1 MIRFLALFA
10 LLLAGGPAF
19 AQSGS
24 AGAALDAARRAGT
37 VAAYDRF
44 LARHGKSPLARTA
57 REERER
63 LRRASAPAPVA
74 PIRPE
79 PPARNGSYQ

>member
-1 MIRFLALFA
+1 MTRILACIA
-10 LLLAGGPAF
+10 LLLAAWPAS
-19 AQSGS
+19 AQT
-24 AGAALDAARRAGT
+24 GAADAALREARRAGT

-57 REERER
+57 RQERER
-63 LRRASAPAPVA
+63 LRRQPAPAA